1 MCHANDLALDNI
13 FALEGVVKG
22 CYCILCQ
29 RMKGIRNS

>member
-1 MCHANDLALDNI
+1 MCHASDLALDN
-13 FALEGVVKG
+13 FVLEGVVKG